1 MITRRRVV
9 VLSAKGVAA
18 LMASAPFLGGC
29 AGARSP
35 KSTDTGVVGQD
46 TGDVYASGTGGT
58 TSSTGSETS
67 TSGPIDWDT
76 FLVQLSVLADTQ
88 FSSGWDQE
96 AYVEEVRALM
106 NLLDL
111 DDDKF
116 QSLYD
121 GYADAAGNFP
131 ELNTVHEKLAFEVA
145 TVEFDPGDTIPLH
158 NHPDMTGVIL
168 CLSGQVEIDSF
179 DLLDELSDRGGLLM
193 QRTSLATVGP
203 GDFSTL
209 TGERGNIHGLVATQF
224 TELLDVFTPPYDAA
238 RLTRYRWYERSEEPY
253 EGDDVFEVWE
263 T

>member
-18 LMASAPFLGGC
+18 LMASAPFLEGC
-29 AGARSP
+29 AGGRSP
-35 KSTDTGVVGQD
+35 MSDDTASEGVD
-46 TGDVYASGTGGT
+46 TGDAS
-58 TSSTGSETS
+58 SSSGLTGSSSSSSQTS
-67 TSGPIDWDT
+67 PSGPIDWDA

-88 FSSGWDQE
+88 FSSGWDHE
-96 AYVEEVRALM
+96 AYVDEVRALM
-106 NLLDL
+106 SLLDL
-111 DDDKF
+111 DDDQF

-145 TVEFDPGDTIPLH
+145 TVEFEPGDTIPLH
-158 NHPDMTGVIL
+158 NHPDMTGVIF

-179 DLLDELSDRGGLLM
+179 DLLDALSDRGSLLM
-193 QRTSLATVGP
+193 QRTALATVVP
-203 GDFSTL
+203 GEFSTL
-209 TGERGNIHGLVATQF
+209 TGERGNIHGLVATEY
-224 TELLDVFTPPYDAA
+224 TELLDVFTPPYDAE
-238 RLTRYRWYERSEEPY
+238 RLTRYRWYERAEEPY